1 MTGFD
6 SKRMAAMEIE
16 IAELKN
22 SLAQAK
28 QKKALRDE
36 FAMAAL
42 PQVQDRYPNM
52 PAEGKA
58 QQAYWI
64 ADAMMKERTK

>member
-6 SKRMAAMEIE
+6 SKRIAAVEIE

-22 SLAQAK
+22 SLAQTK
-28 QKKALRDE
+28 QKKTLRDE

-42 PQVQDRYPNM
+42 ATVGAFSSHRK
-52 PAEGKA
+52 AEIS
-58 QQAYWI
+58 YEI